1 MKVIEIK
8 KTEKLP
14 EIILDDK
21 KMIFEI
27 NGKCLP
33 ENIRNLDEEVTQKLK
48 LYLMDCMKIKNDGP
62 KKNSFKVNFKLEYFN
77 SAAAKFIADILMLM
91 NDYVEKGCDIKLY
104 WFYHEE
110 DEDMLEAGED
120 FAEMLSVP
128 MQFIMVKK

>member
-48 LYLMDCMKIKNDGP
+48 LYLKDCMKIKNDGP